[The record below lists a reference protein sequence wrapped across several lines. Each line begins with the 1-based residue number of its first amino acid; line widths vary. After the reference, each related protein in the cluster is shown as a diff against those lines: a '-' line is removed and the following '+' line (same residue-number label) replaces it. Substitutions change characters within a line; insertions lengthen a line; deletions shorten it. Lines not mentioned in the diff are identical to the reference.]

1 MINERNA
8 QAYCCEDISKIEN
21 YDKAIADKTQTW
33 VCHHKQEILDD
44 GTKVSPDELIKQSLY
59 YHRPANELIFLTA
72 TQHNTLH
79 HKGKHLSE
87 AVKKKISTNHK
98 PWNNPEDVKKKLS
111 KSASLRISNRLGH
124 THSAETKRKMSEA
137 LKRYWQRKKKE

>member
-8 QAYCCEDISKIEN
+8 QAYCCEDINKIEN

-72 TQHNTLH
+72 SQHNTLH
-79 HKGKHLSE
+79 Q
-87 AVKKKISTNHK
+87 
-98 PWNNPEDVKKKLS
+98 
-111 KSASLRISNRLGH
+111 
-124 THSAETKRKMSEA
+124 
-137 LKRYWQRKKKE
+137 RYLLA